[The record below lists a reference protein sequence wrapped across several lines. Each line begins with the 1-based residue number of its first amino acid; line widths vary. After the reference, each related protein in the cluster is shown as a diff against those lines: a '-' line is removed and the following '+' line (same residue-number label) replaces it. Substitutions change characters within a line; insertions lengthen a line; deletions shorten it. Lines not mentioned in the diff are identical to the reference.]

1 MAFNLFEA
9 NAMPWWTIAIVAH
22 GAVTWFLVGLIWIVQ
37 RVHYPSMHYAEP
49 DRFIAFEKMHC
60 DRIGQIVAP
69 IMILEGAIAAGLL
82 FLAPNSITL
91 GLSVVGSVLAA
102 INWWSTFFI
111 QVPLH
116 NHLQHGKNP
125 DTIDRLIATNWI
137 RTIAWSARGG
147 IAAGLFFGS

>member
-1 MAFNLFEA
+1 MQ
-9 NAMPWWTIAIVAH
+9 WWMTAIVAH

-37 RVHYPSMHYAEP
+37 RVHYPSMHYVEP
-49 DRFIAFEKMHC
+49 DRFAVFEKMHC

-69 IMILEGAIAAGLL
+69 MMIFEGAIAAGLM
-82 FLAPNSITL
+82 FLAPNSMAL
-91 GLSVVGSVLAA
+91 ALSVIGAVLAA
-102 INWWSTFFI
+102 IIWWSTFFI

-116 NHLQHGKNP
+116 NHLQRGRNT
-125 DTIDRLIATNWI
+125 DTINRLIATNWI

>member
-1 MAFNLFEA
+1 MQGW
-9 NAMPWWTIAIVAH
+9 MIAIVAH
-22 GAVTWFLVGLIWIVQ
+22 GIVTWFLVGLIWIVQ
-37 RVHYPSMHYAEP
+37 RVHYPSMHYVEP
-49 DRFIAFEKMHC
+49 DRFVPFEKMHC

-69 IMILEGAIAAGLL
+69 IMILEGVIAAGLL
-82 FLAPNSITL
+82 FLAPNAMAL
-91 GLSVVGSVLAA
+91 GLAVVGVVLAA

-116 NHLQHGKNP
+116 NHLQQGKNT
-125 DTIDRLIATNWI
+125 DTIDRLVATNWI